1 MGLASFV
8 RADYL
13 YYGDSFATFEQSESM
28 FSPDYTKI
36 NVNWGMEI
44 DANNSIQL
52 SIDNLTDERTE
63 AFKYSVNSPSWRP
76 RDYMQWIPPRTITF
90 AYRYN
95 Y

>member
-1 MGLASFV
+1 
-8 RADYL
+8 
-13 YYGDSFATFEQSESM
+13 M

-76 RDYMQWIPPRTITF
+76 RDYMQWIPPRTVTF
-90 AYRYN
+90 SYRYN